1 MTSVQGKSLLLQYG
15 AKVDSWGMYNIK
27 GYRFN
32 FVRMKKLKI
41 LRNNKLVEDISLK
54 DYSLE
59 ELKQTLS
66 DIVNFSL

>member
-27 GYRFN
+27 GYSFN

-41 LRNNKLVEDISLK
+41 LRNNKLVNAIPLK
-54 DYSLE
+54 GYSLD
-59 ELKQTLS
+59 ELKQTLL
-66 DIVNFSL
+66 DIVNISL